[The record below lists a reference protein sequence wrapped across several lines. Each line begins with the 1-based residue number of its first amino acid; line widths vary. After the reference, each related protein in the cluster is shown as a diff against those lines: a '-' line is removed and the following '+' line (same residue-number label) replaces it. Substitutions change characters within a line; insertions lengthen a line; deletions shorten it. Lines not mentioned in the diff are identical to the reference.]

1 MVTGKTFFS
10 YSRDDSEFVLKLAKD
25 LRAAGADVWLDQLD
39 IGAGK
44 RWDAEIETALES
56 SQGQLV
62 ILSPSSVESNN
73 VMDEVSYALE
83 KGKHVIPIVFKE
95 CQIPFR
101 LKRLQYLDFTGNY
114 ETGFN
119 QLLKSLNL
127 DKKKESEKAQSI
139 PGAVDAI
146 KSNEEKAAIERQ
158 KLDREAE
165 QKRKEELR
173 QETKLKPSMDK
184 GGSAKWIIGAAL
196 LIVVIVSIIVIINS
210 GDGEQTSI
218 TNGSEQTN
226 IDNENEQ
233 TDPYENEWQSAVT
246 SNSID
251 NYISYIVKHGVAD
264 AHYNEAQN
272 AINDLLPQIGIVVY
286 MDPEDQVYLVKNL
299 YFNDQDDLFFG
310 QDDGTLPK
318 IGDILNAVAA
328 LEVFDDQTN
337 QLIPDEYIY
346 TGQKVRVVEV
356 SETEDNYVYLY
367 VRYAPLNN

>member
-1 MVTGKTFFS
+1 M
-10 YSRDDSEFVLKLAKD
+10 
-25 LRAAGADVWLDQLD
+25 
-39 IGAGK
+39 
-44 RWDAEIETALES
+44 
-56 SQGQLV
+56 
-62 ILSPSSVESNN
+62 
-73 VMDEVSYALE
+73 
-83 KGKHVIPIVFKE
+83 
-95 CQIPFR
+95 
-101 LKRLQYLDFTGNY
+101 
-114 ETGFN
+114 
-119 QLLKSLNL
+119 
-127 DKKKESEKAQSI
+127 
-139 PGAVDAI
+139 
-146 KSNEEKAAIERQ
+146 
-158 KLDREAE
+158 DREAE